1 MLVDTLERP
10 SPSVPDGARPTLA
23 ALPPRAVLIHGGQ
36 YKSGTSAVQNAL
48 AAGAAQLAAQGWRYP
63 QAGRIHDPTL
73 GHRHLRLMQEV
84 RHGSVQGQWARLRHE
99 IDRSDDRVVLSHE
112 GFFSP
117 ELDPALI
124 AHELPGREVHVL
136 VYLRHPVDHVES
148 GWREWA
154 RRWRFTGTPRDWFNQ
169 RRDWLDITR
178 VRQRWE
184 AVFGAGH
191 VHLRAFA
198 RECFPQGNVVVDLAQ
213 LLGLPDGLP
222 RLPMA
227 NGSLNTR
234 QALVMWVAN
243 RLRSD
248 PAQCEALLDLVADA
262 GAAQAALAQLD
273 AMAQAAGFEA
283 AHKAALARVLQGIDE
298 RARMV
303 ADALAHDIESQF
315 LALHVHE
322 LAAQG
327 QVMDAGGGWRGQW
340 RDQPF
345 DAGMNDGA
353 LLRAVATLLGH

>member
-1 MLVDTLERP
+1 MHADTLEAPTRTTP
-10 SPSVPDGARPTLA
+10 APARLA
-23 ALPPRAVLIHGGQ
+23 SLPAGAVLIHGGQ

-48 AAGAAQLAAQGWRYP
+48 AAGQVQLAAQGWCYP
-63 QAGRIHDPTL
+63 QAGRIADTTL

-84 RHGSVQGQWARLRHE
+84 RHGSVHGYWARLRHE
-99 IDRSDDRVVLSHE
+99 IDGSDQRVLLSHE

-124 AHELPGREVHVL
+124 ARELPGRDVHVL

-148 GWREWA
+148 GWREWV
-154 RRWRFTGTPRDWFNQ
+154 RRWRFTGTPRDWYQQ
-169 RRDWLDITR
+169 RQDWLAIDT

-184 AVFGAGH
+184 AVFGTGH

-198 RECFPQGNVVVDLAQ
+198 RECFPQGNVVADLAQ

-243 RLRSD
+243 RLRSN

-262 GAAQAALAQLD
+262 DAAAAALSQLD
-273 AMAQAAGFEA
+273 AMAEAAGFEA
-283 AHKAALARVLQGIDE
+283 THKAALARVLQGIDD

-303 ADALAHDIESQF
+303 ADKLAHDIEDRF
-315 LALHVHE
+315 LALHVSE

-327 QVMDAGGGWRGQW
+327 QRMDQGTGWRGQW

-345 DAGMNDGA
+345 DAGMNDAA